1 MINSNNMEI
10 TDLLRRVHNGDA
22 KALETLVPLIYDE
35 LKILASKHL
44 QREYSPEAIQT
55 TVLVHEAFLRLAG
68 TPLPECQ
75 NRSHFFSIAYEAR
88 SYTTASA
95 RDVQIGCYVDKK
107 NGAPGKIRTY
117 GLLLRRQTLYPD

>member
-1 MINSNNMEI
+1 MINLNNMEI

-55 TVLVHEAFLRLAG
+55 TVLVHEAFLRLDG
-68 TPLPECQ
+68 TPVPESQ
-75 NRSHFFSIAYEAR
+75 NLSHVFSIAYDAR
-88 SYTTASA
+88 SYTSASSGNF
-95 RDVQIGCYVDKK
+95 QIGRYVDKK

-117 GLLLRRQTLYPD
+117 GLL